1 MRRFVPSMLMAA
13 LFVAPGAAAAHTG
26 SALDAD
32 GCHADHR
39 DGTYH
44 CHRGDAAGYTF
55 PNRAAM
61 QEAVRTG
68 NFPEKTVDEEGF
80 FSRLWPWGKK
90 HEQAEEP
97 SAEAGEAA
105 GASEEAATGGAD
117 AAASPA
123 VSPEQRE
130 MEQKLTVLRGW
141 YEMGLITKEDYEA
154 RRKAILE
161 EL

>member
-1 MRRFVPSMLMAA
+1 MRTLLPSMLMAA
-13 LFVAPGAAAAHTG
+13 VVAVPVAASAHTG

-39 DGTYH
+39 NDTYH
-44 CHRGDAAGYTF
+44 CHRGAAAGYTF

-80 FSRLWPWGKK
+80 FSRLWPWGNK
-90 HEQAEEP
+90 HEQAEETP
-97 SAEAGEAA
+97 SGESGEAA
-105 GASEEAATGGAD
+105 TAAPGDSPAAG
-117 AAASPA
+117 AAAPA

-130 MEQKLTVLRGW
+130 LEQKLTVLRGW
-141 YEMGLITKEDYEA
+141 YEMGLITKEEYEA
-154 RRKAILE
+154 KRKAVLD

>member
-1 MRRFVPSMLMAA
+1 MRTFVPTLIAAA
-13 LFVAPGAAAAHTG
+13 LLAAPAAAGAHTG

-32 GCHADHR
+32 GCHTDHR

-44 CHRGDAAGYTF
+44 CHRGAAAGYTF

-90 HEQAEEP
+90 HEQAEEAP
-97 SAEAGEAA
+97 EENAGSGEADSA
-105 GASEEAATGGAD
+105 GGA
-117 AAASPA
+117 AAP
-123 VSPEQRE
+123 VSPEQSERQE
-130 MEQKLTVLRGW
+130 KLTVLRGW
-141 YEMGLITKEDYEA
+141 YEMGLISREDYEA
-154 RRKAILE
+154 RRKALLD